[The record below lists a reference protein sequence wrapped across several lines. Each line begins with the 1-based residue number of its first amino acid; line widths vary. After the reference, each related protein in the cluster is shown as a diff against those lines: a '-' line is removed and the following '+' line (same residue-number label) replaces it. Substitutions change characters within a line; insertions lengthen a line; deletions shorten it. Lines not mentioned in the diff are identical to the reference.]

1 MSELRWITA
10 SVARPLTQLGRAAF
24 RFVFPPS
31 CPRCHVDV
39 EPQALDSTG
48 PLIAPLLCRRC
59 AGDVLPPPGNRCRR
73 CGVPLG
79 PYIPSDSGC
88 VWCCSHQFHFERVI
102 RLGLYDESM
111 RLACLRAKSSTQA
124 PLAAALAN
132 LLWLTERK
140 ELTAAAVDLVAPVP
154 QFLTRRLAR
163 PHHAAETISRVLAVR
178 LGRPHRRSLLRKIRF
193 TADQSDLTAA
203 ERRVNLKDAFTVW
216 PRARSLIGK
225 TVLLVD
231 DILTTGSTANECART
246 LRRAGAK
253 QIIVAVIAK
262 VPPASR

>member
-1 MSELRWITA
+1 MSDLRQILWQSTQ
-10 SVARPLTQLGRAAF
+10 PLVHLGRAAL
-24 RFVFPPS
+24 RFVFPQS

-39 EPQALDSTG
+39 EPQAFDPAG
-48 PLIAPLLCRRC
+48 PLIAPLLCRSC
-59 AGDVLPPPGNRCRR
+59 TEDVLPPPGHRCQR
-73 CGVPLG
+73 CGIPLG
-79 PYIPSDSGC
+79 PYIPSDKGC
-88 VWCCSHQFHFERVI
+88 VWCRTERFHFERVI
-102 RLGLYDESM
+102 RLGLYDESL
-111 RLACLRAKSSTQA
+111 RLACIRMKSATQS

-132 LLWLTERK
+132 LFWLK
-140 ELTAAAVDLVAPVP
+140 EQKDLTAAAVDLVVPVP
-154 QFLTRRLAR
+154 QFVTRRLAR
-163 PHHAAETISRVLAVR
+163 PHHAAETISRVLAER
-178 LGRPHRRSLLRKIRF
+178 LGRPHCRGLLRKIRL

-253 QIIVAVIAK
+253 QVIVAVIAK
-262 VPPASR
+262 VP